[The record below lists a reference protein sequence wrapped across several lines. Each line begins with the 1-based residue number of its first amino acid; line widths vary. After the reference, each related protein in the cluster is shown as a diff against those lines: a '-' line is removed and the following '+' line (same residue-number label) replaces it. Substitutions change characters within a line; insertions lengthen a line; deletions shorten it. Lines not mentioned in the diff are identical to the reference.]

1 LEFVRTN
8 EEKRWFGRIEDALVL
23 RVMSLRRVSGNIKG

>member
-1 LEFVRTN
+1 MEFVRTK
-8 EEKRWFGRIEDALVL
+8 EGKRGLGRIEGALVL